1 MSLWRKANNLR
12 SIGGIEG
19 ERPSFSKLTRLLQ
32 LCSNSKSLNQG
43 QQIHQHVIALGSS
56 GNPFVVTKLVQMY
69 ADCDDLCSSR
79 KLFELFPNPNVFAWT
94 AILGFF
100 SRHGMYEDCL
110 VNYGLMKS
118 QGVSADHLVFP
129 KVLKACAQLA
139 WLDGGTWVHG
149 GVVVYG
155 YERNFHVCNALI
167 DMYAKC
173 GNVLSGRLVFAEM
186 GERDLFTWNSM
197 ISGYISNGLLDSAVQ
212 LFGGLKLEGIKPDVI
227 TFNMLMDA
235 YFRMGLC
242 DEASKVF
249 EQIETPDIISWT
261 TLISGYSRAGKYAT
275 CLVIFKDMVNE
286 GGILPDVDS
295 LSLVLVSC
303 RHLRALMCGKAIH
316 GYGIKTQQPGG
327 RFYRS
332 AGPAL
337 MTMYAKCDSVHY
349 ARTVFAVMDKSD
361 VVAWNAMILAFVES
375 ESRDLALECFGEM
388 QRSDIQ
394 NDQTTIST
402 VLPVCD
408 LKHGKQIHAYAMKHI
423 FDQCVAV
430 WNSVIHMY
438 STCGK
443 VDTAYSVFT
452 TSKIRDLVTWNAMIR
467 GFGMHGLA
475 QAALSLLQDMKRVG
489 VCADALTF
497 TSVLSACHHSGL
509 VEEGIKLF
517 ESMTGEYGFVPT
529 MEHYSCVV
537 NMLAR
542 VGRLE
547 AAINFIHQMPL
558 EPDKS
563 VWGALLAACLDQQ
576 NVEVGK
582 LAAEKLIHLEPERAG
597 HYVALSNIYAEAGR
611 WDDAVK
617 ARKEMERRG
626 SVKPSGQ
633 SWITFGN

>member
-1 MSLWRKANNLR
+1 
-12 SIGGIEG
+12 
-19 ERPSFSKLTRLLQ
+19 
-32 LCSNSKSLNQG
+32 
-43 QQIHQHVIALGSS
+43 
-56 GNPFVVTKLVQMY
+56 
-69 ADCDDLCSSR
+69 
-79 KLFELFPNPNVFAWT
+79 
-94 AILGFF
+94 
-100 SRHGMYEDCL
+100 
-110 VNYGLMKS
+110 
-118 QGVSADHLVFP
+118 
-129 KVLKACAQLA
+129 
-139 WLDGGTWVHG
+139 
-149 GVVVYG
+149 
-155 YERNFHVCNALI
+155 
-167 DMYAKC
+167 MYAKC
-173 GNVLSGRLVFAEM
+173 GNVLSGRLVFEEM
-186 GERDLFTWNSM
+186 AERDLSTWNSM
-197 ISGYISNGLLDSAVQ
+197 ICGFISNELLDSAVQ

-249 EQIETPDIISWT
+249 EQIEAPDIISWT

-275 CLVIFKDMVNE
+275 CLIIFKDMVNG
-286 GGILPDVDS
+286 GGIFPDVDS
-295 LSLVLVSC
+295 LSLILVSC

-337 MTMYAKCDSVHY
+337 MTMYARCDSFHY
-349 ARTVFAVMDKSD
+349 ARTVFALMDRSD

-375 ESRDLALECFGEM
+375 ESRDLAPECFGEM
-388 QRSDIQ
+388 QRSDIR

-408 LKHGKQIHAYAMKHI
+408 LNHGKQIHAYATKHI
-423 FDQCVAV
+423 FHTSVAV

-438 STCGK
+438 SMCGK
-443 VDTAYSVFT
+443 IEAAYSVFT
-452 TSKIRDLVTWNAMIR
+452 TAKTRDLVTWNAMIR
-467 GFGMHGLA
+467 GFGMHRLA
-475 QAALSLLQDMKRVG
+475 QAALNLLQDMKRVG
-489 VCADALTF
+489 VHADALTF

-509 VEEGIKLF
+509 VEEGIELF
-517 ESMTGEYGFVPT
+517 ESMTGEYGFVPR

-558 EPDKS
+558 ELDKS
-563 VWGALLAACLDQQ
+563 VWGALLTACLDQQ

-582 LAAEKLIHLEPERAG
+582 LAAEKLIQLEPERAG
-597 HYVALSNIYAEAGR
+597 HYVALYSIYAEAGR

-617 ARKEMERRG
+617 VRKEMEGRG

-633 SWITFGN
+633 SWITIGN

>member
-197 ISGYISNGLLDSAVQ
+197 ISGYISNG
-212 LFGGLKLEGIKPDVI
+212 
-227 TFNMLMDA
+227 
-235 YFRMGLC
+235 
-242 DEASKVF
+242 
-249 EQIETPDIISWT
+249 
-261 TLISGYSRAGKYAT
+261 YAT